1 MERIYRNSNAAVRGP
16 LDLKRSYQRNLIKA
30 EIILVVTIGVV
41 LAVAAIVLANR
52 EPAPTGG
59 CFDPRDTL
67 NFVPPPI
74 VPRVESEIKDAVPPA
89 PPEFA
94 DVEAVDDSLVLYESV
109 VPSQEEIGRFNDAKG
124 VPGAD
129 SGIFVVPNSAA
140 QEILPAPDSFVAVD
154 EHPQLLLFPSVR
166 YPEMARKAGIE
177 GSVWLKVLI
186 DQNGDVRDAIIV
198 ISSGANAGFEEAAI
212 AAARDSKWRPAMQ
225 NQQPIPVWVAYE
237 VRFKLK

>member
-1 MERIYRNSNAAVRGP
+1 MERNFNTFSAAVRGP

-41 LAVAAIVLANR
+41 LAVVAMVLAKP
-52 EPAPTGG
+52 EPAPKSGPYVV
-59 CFDPRDTL
+59 FDTL

-74 VPRVESEIKDAVPPA
+74 VTRIVPQVDNPI
-89 PPEFA
+89 PPKPPDVI
-94 DVEAVDDSLVLYESV
+94 DVEPVPDSMALPDFV
-109 VPSQEEIGRFNDAKG
+109 VPSREEIGRFNDARG

-140 QEILPAPDSFVAVD
+140 QEILPEPDSFVAVD
-154 EHPQLLLFPSVR
+154 EQPRLLLFPSVR

-186 DQNGDVRDAIIV
+186 DQDGAVRDVIIV
-198 ISSGANAGFEEAAI
+198 ISSGANAGFEEASI

-225 NQQPIPVWVAYE
+225 NHQPVAVWVAYE
-237 VRFKLK
+237 VKFKLK